1 VYDASPIAHEP
12 LGSIRAAGQAGR
24 YMMPIAWKK
33 NIDTAIEEA
42 KLKRK
47 ALLLDFT
54 AAPS

>member
-1 VYDASPIAHEP
+1 
-12 LGSIRAAGQAGR
+12 
-24 YMMPIAWKK
+24 MMPIAWKK